1 MSMMKEFREFAVKG
15 NVVDMAVGIIIGGAF
30 GKIVS
35 SLVNDLVLPVVGKF
49 VGGVDF
55 RQLFVNLGD
64 VHYATL
70 AEAVEAG
77 APTLNYG
84 SFLQTVFDFMIVAF
98 VIFMMVRA
106 INKAKRQEE
115 EKKAAAPPKPS
126 DEVVL
131 LREIRDRLG
140 SGNAG

>member
-1 MSMMKEFREFAVKG
+1 
-15 NVVDMAVGIIIGGAF
+15 MAVGIIIGGAF

-35 SLVNDLVLPVVGKF
+35 SMVNDVILPVVGKF

-55 RQLFVNLGD
+55 SQLFVNLGD
-64 VHYATL
+64 VHHATL
-70 AEAVEAG
+70 AEATEAG
-77 APTLNYG
+77 APVLAYG
-84 SFLQTVFDFMIVAF
+84 NFLQTVFDFLIIAF

-106 INKAKRQEE
+106 INKAKREE
-115 EKKAAAPPKPS
+115 EAKKETAPPKPS

-140 SGNAG
+140 SGGAS